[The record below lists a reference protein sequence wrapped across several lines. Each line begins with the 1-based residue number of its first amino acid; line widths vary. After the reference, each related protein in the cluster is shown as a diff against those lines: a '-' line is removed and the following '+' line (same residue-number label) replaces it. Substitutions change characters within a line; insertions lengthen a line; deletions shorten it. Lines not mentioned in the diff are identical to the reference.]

1 MTNGRWEAGVDQS
14 KIVEQVAVATGLD
27 LSDAEAAVQALFDG
41 LVEALAAGE
50 SVELGDFGTF
60 EVDKTAARQGRKPS
74 AGERN
79 RLPATKVVRFRPG
92 KSLNKG
98 L

>member
-1 MTNGRWEAGVDQS
+1 MDQS

-27 LSDAEAAVQALFDG
+27 PSDVETAVRALLDA

-60 EVDKTAARQGRKPS
+60 SVDKTTARQGRKPS
-74 AGERN
+74 AGPQIRIPASKVTKFSAGPKLKG
-79 RLPATKVVRFRPG
+79 RL
-92 KSLNKG
+92 
-98 L
+98 

>member
-1 MTNGRWEAGVDQS
+1 MDQS
-14 KIVEQVAVATGLD
+14 KIVEQVAAATGLD
-27 LSDAEAAVQALFDG
+27 LSDAGAAVQALLDA

-60 EVDKTAARQGRKPS
+60 EVDKSAARQGRKPS
-74 AGERN
+74 SRTI
-79 RLPATKVVRFRPG
+79 RIPASHALKFRPG
-92 KSLNKG
+92 RALIKG

>member
-1 MTNGRWEAGVDQS
+1 MDQS

-27 LSDAEAAVQALFDG
+27 LPDAEAAVQALLDA

-60 EVDKTAARQGRKPS
+60 SVDKAAARQGRKPS
-74 AGERN
+74 SGGQIRIPASKVMKFSAGPGLRG
-79 RLPATKVVRFRPG
+79 RL
-92 KSLNKG
+92 
-98 L
+98 

>member
-1 MTNGRWEAGVDQS
+1 MDQS

-41 LVEALAAGE
+41 LVEALDAGE

-74 AGERN
+74 AGSRIRIPASKVMKFSAGPKLRD
-79 RLPATKVVRFRPG
+79 RL
-92 KSLNKG
+92 
-98 L
+98 